1 LLTSVTAISMTD
13 RPTSIP
19 RKFNQSEAT
28 METAGG
34 PGDRGSGH
42 RKMVGREE
50 SPDTVLSHQG
60 TIHPLNRGCKV
71 RATRLVTP
79 GERFGWHRLRPV
91 AADSITES
99 ATENI
104 PPAERHGGIAQE
116 NLRDVFAQLVTLVR
130 VKRWGK
136 SPPLVWQH
144 TRHGKPRVVQGQ
156 IGGESR
162 PGSSSQRSRGSRF
175 RAIAARMR
183 SLGNG
188 ASCCREQPSGRPLE
202 SRREP

>member
-1 LLTSVTAISMTD
+1 MTD
-13 RPTSIP
+13 HRASIP
-19 RKFNQSEAT
+19 RKFNESEAI

-34 PGDRGSGH
+34 PGDRWSGH
-42 RKMVGREE
+42 RKMAGREE

-60 TIHPLNRGCKV
+60 TLHPLNRGCKV

-79 GERFGWHRLRPV
+79 GERFGWRGFRL
-91 AADSITES
+91 ALAGSLTES
-99 ATENI
+99 ATENV
-104 PPAERHGGIAQE
+104 PPAERHGGIAQV
-116 NLRDVFAQLVTLVR
+116 NLRDVFEQLVALVR

-162 PGSSSQRSRGSRF
+162 PGSSSQRSRKR
-175 RAIAARMR
+175 RR
-183 SLGNG
+183 SLCNG
-188 ASCCREQPSGRPLE
+188 ASRCREQPSGRLLE
-202 SRREP
+202 LRREP